1 MSSGAALCLK
11 ALVDPDNWRFASDD
25 TVNKVCQNVA
35 GALEESPTQTNT
47 HMMSLVMALG
57 KHNSLIVEA
66 YARLL
71 LIQSGLRIL
80 SNGIDEPNSQKR
92 LVVSHSDGE
101 FLDEV
106 SGSQEL
112 ILRAWIYN

>member
-1 MSSGAALCLK
+1 
-11 ALVDPDNWRFASDD
+11 
-25 TVNKVCQNVA
+25 
-35 GALEESPTQTNT
+35 
-47 HMMSLVMALG
+47 MALG

-66 YARLL
+66 YARL

-92 LVVSHSDGE
+92 LSAIQMVN
-101 FLDEV
+101 FLMKCL